1 MKRGLSGACFH
12 GCAMSPEIVIYDEI
26 PNLEMLGFIL
36 LAHIDLGDCGKR
48 KDEIE

>member
-1 MKRGLSGACFH
+1 LNVKRISRT
-12 GCAMSPEIVIYDEI
+12 
-26 PNLEMLGFIL
+26 LGFIL

>member
-1 MKRGLSGACFH
+1 MILSDRKIEDRNMIEDWKKDRSF
-12 GCAMSPEIVIYDEI
+12 E
-26 PNLEMLGFIL
+26 LLGFIL

>member
-1 MKRGLSGACFH
+1 MAYVVELVRAAF
-12 GCAMSPEIVIYDEI
+12 
-26 PNLEMLGFIL
+26 